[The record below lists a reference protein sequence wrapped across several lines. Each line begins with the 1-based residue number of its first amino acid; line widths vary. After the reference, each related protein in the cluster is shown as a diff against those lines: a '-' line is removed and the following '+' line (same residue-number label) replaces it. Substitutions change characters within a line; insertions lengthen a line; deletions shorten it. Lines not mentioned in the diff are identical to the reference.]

1 MKIGVLGTGTVG
13 AAVATKLVEIGHE
26 VRMGARDSGN
36 EKARRWTSGAGR
48 GASQGTFADA
58 ASFGDI
64 VFNCT
69 LGTASLDA
77 LRAAGAENLR
87 GKVLVDVSN
96 PLDFSKGMPPVLSTL
111 QGDSQGESIQRAFPE
126 VRVVKTLNTVNAQV
140 MGHPERT
147 GGDSDLFLC
156 GNDAEAKSR
165 IRKLLAEMGW
175 KSVIDLGDIRGSR
188 GMEAYLLLW
197 LTLWGALGTAD
208 FNVRI
213 IRAGDGLVSASRP
226 ALG

>member
-1 MKIGVLGTGTVG
+1 MKIGVLGTGMVG

-26 VRMGARDSGN
+26 VRMGAREAGN
-36 EKARRWTSGAGR
+36 EKARRWASGAGR
-48 GASQGTFADA
+48 VASQGSFTDA
-58 ASFGDI
+58 ASFGEI

-77 LRAAGAENLR
+77 LRAAGAENLK
-87 GKVLVDVSN
+87 GKILVDVSN
-96 PLDFSKGMPPVLSTL
+96 PLDFSKGMPPVLSTR

-126 VRVVKTLNTVNAQV
+126 ARVVKTLNTINAGV
-140 MGHPERT
+140 MGHPERV
-147 GGDSDLFLC
+147 GGDSDLLLC
-156 GNDAEAKSR
+156 GNDASAKSR
-165 IRKLLAEMGW
+165 VRELLREMGW
-175 KSVIDLGDIRGSR
+175 ESVIDLGGIQGAR

-208 FNVRI
+208 FNLRIVRP
-213 IRAGDGLVSASRP
+213 GDGLVSASRP